1 MNSSA
6 MHVNFDPQKTDAARE
21 REHKQFVLSHTKP
34 SEKYLHV
41 LICSSRM
48 LCLAIAEVY

>member
-6 MHVNFDPQKTDAARE
+6 MHFNFDPQKTDAARE

-34 SEKYLHV
+34 SEKYV

-48 LCLAIAEVY
+48 LCLAIGEVY